1 MAITEMER
9 KQCQKVVEAFKE
21 LFLMY
26 DGMCVVDAGNYGFVH
41 LIWFN
46 ETSQQFDDNNV
57 YADPRDLF
65 DALWSYWLSAYLLE
79 KNATA
84 EYLHLSYMD
93 MYDALDESE
102 KKIIEKKKKRFL
114 EDAEIEVEINI
125 PEDIQ
130 QIE

>member
-1 MAITEMER
+1 
-9 KQCQKVVEAFKE
+9 
-21 LFLMY
+21 
-26 DGMCVVDAGNYGFVH
+26 
-41 LIWFN
+41 
-46 ETSQQFDDNNV
+46 
-57 YADPRDLF
+57 
-65 DALWSYWLSAYLLE
+65 
-79 KNATA
+79 
-84 EYLHLSYMD
+84 MD